1 MLNSL
6 YIENI
11 AVIEKTNID
20 FTKGFNVLTGETGA
34 GKSIIIGSIN
44 ALLGGRIS
52 KDIIRSGADTAFV
65 SGSFSVT
72 NPQVYSLL
80 EQYGFEC
87 DRDDRLILQRKLT
100 ANGKSSCRINGR
112 PANLA
117 VLKEITAHLVNVHGQ
132 HESYSLMSSEKH
144 IEYIDSIGELDS
156 IKKEYREN
164 LAILRDYRK
173 RLKSAQTDDSQ
184 RERQIDLLRYQ
195 INEIE
200 QAAPQEGEYEQL
212 TEERSKAQTAQDI
225 IRSLSE
231 AEAILAGEE
240 QINGCIDAL
249 RECSDCIGRVSEYV
263 PVTEKL
269 SERIT
274 NVYYELQDCAEEI
287 SSILEGIDTDPYRL
301 QEIEERLDV
310 LYRLSKKYGSTT
322 AEILEFYEN
331 AKGQLQQLEDY
342 EFNMESLQKDYDKY
356 FQATKELALK
366 LSAERKKISRE
377 FAARVKEEMTY
388 LDMPNVNLEVSIERC
403 PLNENGCDKLEFL
416 ISANPGEDPK
426 PVSKI
431 ASGGE
436 LSRMMLAITNVIASH
451 NIVSTMIFD
460 EVDTGISGS
469 ASQKV
474 GYKLKALSETRQVIC
489 ITHQAQIAALAD
501 THFLIKKNVENNRT
515 FTQVS
520 ELSFENRVRE
530 LARIIGG
537 VSITEL
543 TLKHAEEMLLQ
554 SKSKNKI

>member
-132 HESYSLMSSEKH
+132 HESYSLMSPEKH

-173 RLKSAQTDDSQ
+173 RLKSAQIDDSQ

-212 TEERSKAQTAQDI
+212 TEERSKAQNAQDI

-416 ISANPGEDPK
+416 ISANPGEAPK

-520 ELSFENRVRE
+520 ELSFEDRVRE

>member
-72 NPQVYSLL
+72 NSQVYSLL
-80 EQYGFEC
+80 EQYGLEC

-132 HESYSLMSSEKH
+132 HESYSLMSPEKH

-212 TEERSKAQTAQDI
+212 TEERSKAQNAQDI

-520 ELSFENRVRE
+520 ELSFEDRVRE